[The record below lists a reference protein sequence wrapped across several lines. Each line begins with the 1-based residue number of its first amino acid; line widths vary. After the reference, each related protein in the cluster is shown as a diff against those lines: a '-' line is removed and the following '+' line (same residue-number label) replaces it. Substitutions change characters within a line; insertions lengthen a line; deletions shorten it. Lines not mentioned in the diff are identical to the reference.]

1 MSSDEAYAKEFERE
15 SQEKTELQKS
25 EQGRE
30 LSVWDYVV
38 LEFIWRKD
46 PRILLRIGTMRTVD
60 IIHKLFQL
68 VLVKKLSEPSFDE
81 MERHEA
87 LLDSPEYKQYKKRRE
102 RIMTSETRNKIDF
115 TCGMIKIENIDDMLE
130 PTEAGSRK
138 MRKKRAEMRLLWRK
152 LEDLCDN
159 DRAKFQQK
167 AKENLIYLPLLIA
180 MGMAS
185 GAAMVYMASEAS
197 TDHMYG
203 IHEIEYSSLRGDPGH
218 GDDPFSFSLL

>member
-1 MSSDEAYAKEFERE
+1 MNARVRKRRSCKSRNKAE
-15 SQEKTELQKS
+15 S
-25 EQGRE
+25 

-152 LEDLCDN
+152 LEDLCAN
-159 DRAKFQQK
+159 DRAKFQQE

-218 GDDPFSFSLL
+218 GDDPFGFSLL

>member
-1 MSSDEAYAKEFERE
+1 MSSDEACAKECERE

-25 EQGRE
+25 EQDRE

-46 PRILLRIGTMRTVD
+46 PRILMRIGTMRTVD
-60 IIHKLFQL
+60 IIHKLSRQAL
-68 VLVKKLSEPSFDE
+68 IKKFSEPSFDE
-81 MERHEA
+81 IERHEA
-87 LLDSPEYKQYKKRRE
+87 LLDSPEYKQYRERRK
-102 RIMTSETRNKIDF
+102 RIMTLEARDKIDS
-115 TCGMIKIENIDDMLE
+115 TCRMIKIENIDDMLK

-159 DRAKFQQK
+159 DRTKFQQE

-203 IHEIEYSSLRGDPGH
+203 IHGIEYSSLRGDPGH
-218 GDDPFSFSLL
+218 GDDLFGFSY